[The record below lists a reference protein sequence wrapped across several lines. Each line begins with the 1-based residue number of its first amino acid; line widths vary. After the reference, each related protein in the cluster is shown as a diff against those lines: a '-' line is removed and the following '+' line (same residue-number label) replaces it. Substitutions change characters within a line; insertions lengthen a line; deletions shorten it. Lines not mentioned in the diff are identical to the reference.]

1 MNHLPLNPTHHTSL
15 PPSVRLHEIQNK
27 VHLLLEGM
35 EGLDVENWGKPVQT
49 LQELT
54 RQYVERSTQT
64 GEIYRELLKN
74 VDFQRDEALEILSQ
88 KEPRFA
94 RAYQEIQKL
103 PLSEVEKKR
112 LSDSI
117 EPLLIETMEYKP
129 SQSTIFETSTDLRN
143 HIKKGIWTT
152 FKTLFKKDCFVKTDS
167 VQFTR
172 IAFENFQP
180 SEIRSIIGSINHVRE
195 LHFFNCSIDY
205 FKDQELAL
213 LGMLPNVRHITFSCA
228 TLVRLYKEGRYHL
241 ITPLLQR
248 LKSVALS
255 DSLDAFQEDEI
266 KDFFQPLSNIRSL
279 YYSPFSLKD
288 LSVERMRIVFQCFPQ
303 IQLIGMIEARIEE
316 LNEEQVE
323 VLHEF
328 FCQARYLNLSHNFF
342 NEMPKDL
349 FEKLFTDLPH
359 LQEIILSY
367 SQLTDED
374 RKRVRSLAHPNKH
387 ES

>member
-1 MNHLPLNPTHHTSL
+1 
-15 PPSVRLHEIQNK
+15 
-27 VHLLLEGM
+27 
-35 EGLDVENWGKPVQT
+35 
-49 LQELT
+49 
-54 RQYVERSTQT
+54 
-64 GEIYRELLKN
+64 
-74 VDFQRDEALEILSQ
+74 
-88 KEPRFA
+88 
-94 RAYQEIQKL
+94 
-103 PLSEVEKKR
+103 
-112 LSDSI
+112 
-117 EPLLIETMEYKP
+117 
-129 SQSTIFETSTDLRN
+129 
-143 HIKKGIWTT
+143 
-152 FKTLFKKDCFVKTDS
+152 
-167 VQFTR
+167 
-172 IAFENFQP
+172 
-180 SEIRSIIGSINHVRE
+180 
-195 LHFFNCSIDY
+195 
-205 FKDQELAL
+205 
-213 LGMLPNVRHITFSCA
+213 MLPNVRHITFSCA